1 MKFVIHKGLEGFADR
16 LQTLLAVIKYS
27 IKTNRILVID
37 WTDYEWCNN
46 DEQDF
51 YHYFH
56 FENLKYM
63 SLKDFK
69 LLYSIFQKN
78 NINISTYPNIWHNNL
93 FYKYTDYPKEKFHLL
108 ENNGIIENISNKI
121 IQDYTQ
127 DIIVYINQGYRSF
140 DYSLFNKHI
149 RLNKIV
155 IDKIYNTNFYKNII
169 AKKIEYT
176 CVHFRLGDRQVNGK
190 LSNNSLDKIKYIKKL
205 ESKINFN
212 IKNILLISDNNSII
226 ELFKTRNANKNIIIH
241 TTNNYK
247 GLPNE
252 DKIGLHKLK
261 TTDKEKMNIEM
272 LIDFY
277 LFSKANYKVNDG
289 ISLFS
294 SMSSHISFSM

>member
-27 IKTNRILVID
+27 IKTDRILVID

-93 FYKYTDYPKEKFHLL
+93 FYKYTDYPEDRFHLL
-108 ENNGIIENISNKI
+108 ENNGIIENISNKQI
-121 IQDYTQ
+121 PDYTQ

-140 DYSLFNKHI
+140 NYNLFNKHI

-155 IDKIYNTNFYKNII
+155 IDKIYSTDFYKNII

-176 CVHFRLGDRQVNGK
+176 CVHFRLGDRQVNGPQ
-190 LSNNSLDKIKYIKKL
+190 SNNSLNKIKYIKNL

-212 IKNILLISDNNSII
+212 IKNILVISDNNSII

-252 DKIGLHKLK
+252 EKMGLHKLK
-261 TTDKEKMNIEM
+261 NTDKEKMNIEM

-277 LFSKANYKVNDG
+277 LFSKANYKVKDE

-294 SMSSHISFSM
+294 SMSSHINFSI

>member
-1 MKFVIHKGLEGFADR
+1 
-16 LQTLLAVIKYS
+16 
-27 IKTNRILVID
+27 
-37 WTDYEWCNN
+37 
-46 DEQDF
+46 
-51 YHYFH
+51 
-56 FENLKYM
+56 M

-78 NINISTYPNIWHNNL
+78 KINISTYPNIWCNNL
-93 FYKYTDYPKEKFHLL
+93 FYKYTDYPEDKFHLL
-108 ENNGIIENISNKI
+108 EDNGIIENISYGQI
-121 IQDYTQ
+121 PDFTQ
-127 DIIVYINQGYRSF
+127 DIIVYINQGYRNFSYYIF
-140 DYSLFNKHI
+140 DKHL

-176 CVHFRLGDRQVNGK
+176 CVHFRLGDRQVNGT
-190 LSNNSLDKIKYIKKL
+190 LSNNSLDKVKYIEKL

-212 IKNILLISDNNSII
+212 IKNILVISDNNSII

-247 GLPNE
+247 KLPNE

-261 TTDKEKMNIEM
+261 NTDKEKMNIEM

-277 LFSKANYKVNDG
+277 LFSKTNYKVNDG

-294 SMSSHISFSM
+294 SMSSHISFSI